1 MNSLREKLIRFFTY
15 IKDYNF
21 INTFILTLY
30 SIGLL
35 WFILPVSF
43 FEYLLLMLVFLAPIF
58 IVHIIEPKEY
68 IPQIDY
74 SSCSSWFKK
83 IILFIKTMF
92 RHYIIKYLKS
102 YVLFL
107 IVFLFAVL
115 LICSSSVISI
125 AVLINSMEQSL
136 GLSLILLLS
145 TFLMLEGFTLL
156 LTLMPF
162 WVTMIVENL
171 NPINSIFRCK
181 KILKKQLLKHFFI
194 VVTFSI
200 LALPIAFLSDYLN
213 KFTYL
218 VMVLRLAY
226 FMIVINFTIFDVKER
241 ISIYRNENMPKEIKS
256 IVQSKHKSKKKTKS
270 TKKSRK

>member
-15 IKDYNF
+15 TKDYNF
-21 INTFILTLY
+21 INIFILTLY

-43 FEYLLLMLVFLAPIF
+43 FEYLLLTLVFLAPIF
-58 IVHIIEPKEY
+58 VVHIIEPKEY
-68 IPQIDY
+68 IPIIDY
-74 SSCSSWFKK
+74 SGCLSWFKK
-83 IILFIKTMF
+83 MILFIKTMF
-92 RHYIIKYLKS
+92 NNYIIKYLKS
-102 YVLFL
+102 YALFL

-125 AVLINSMEQSL
+125 SVLINSMEQSF
-136 GLSLILLLS
+136 GLSLILLFS
-145 TFLMLEGFTLL
+145 SFLMLEGFALM
-156 LTLMPF
+156 LTLIPF

-171 NPINSIFRCK
+171 NPIKSVFRCK
-181 KILKKQLLKHFFI
+181 KIFKKQLLKHFFI

-213 KFTYL
+213 NFTYIA
-218 VMVLRLAY
+218 MVLRLSY
-226 FMIVINFTIFDVKER
+226 FMVVINFAIFDVKER
-241 ISIYRNENMPKEIKS
+241 IAICTKEIISKKNMSVVKS
-256 IVQSKHKSKKKTKS
+256 KRKSKKKTKS

>member
-68 IPQIDY
+68 IPLIDY